1 MPPRSKQSSDDHPFP
16 MGCWFVPLL
25 FVLMMIASSVWQSKT
40 SVYRDTFLSQYDAF
54 YYHNLRENLV
64 QGNGYELDFSEANIG
79 ASLESL
85 PAFQGSRLNWI
96 YSMDVDG
103 PTTNHFPAVPILME
117 AGHLLTSGPWSG
129 MVSFGTLLLALA
141 LALLVNQ
148 IRSMFGFLPATIAAV
163 TIFADVF
170 LQQSPTLVTCD
181 AWITALVIMSFVV
194 FLQAVSPTQTPTHTS
209 LATPPRSQLPR
220 SIWKWPMAG
229 LLLGVSMLF
238 RPSTSLWLAI
248 LLPCFVGFVV
258 VMLVRKKLPA
268 RIGESFLLFSIGLLI
283 VISPWWIRN
292 CKVAGDFKP
301 LGNEMQQKIIGA
313 YVFGGPTQGNL
324 NVESIILSK
333 EKLLMEQTEW
343 TDPIDK
349 ETFVATTHQER
360 TQDWIKANPNAATGL
375 MLNRVMNHFGITSQ
389 DPKYLERINL
399 VLAIGALLGCV
410 LTWRRFGFVVISL
423 IAASTL
429 VTALTWS
436 DYGRFSLP
444 IRPLLHAAFALG
456 LTQWIPRKQ
465 RRKNQSAETGEEP
478 L

>member
-1 MPPRSKQSSDDHPFP
+1 
-16 MGCWFVPLL
+16 
-25 FVLMMIASSVWQSKT
+25 
-40 SVYRDTFLSQYDAF
+40 
-54 YYHNLRENLV
+54 
-64 QGNGYELDFSEANIG
+64 
-79 ASLESL
+79 
-85 PAFQGSRLNWI
+85 
-96 YSMDVDG
+96 MDVDG
-103 PTTNHFPAVPILME
+103 PTSNHFPAVPILME
-117 AGHLLTSGPWSG
+117 AGHLVSSGPWSG
-129 MVSFGTLLLALA
+129 IASLGTLLLALA

-148 IRSMFGFLPATIAAV
+148 IRNMFGFLPAIIAAI

-181 AWITALVIMSFVV
+181 AWITALVIMSVV
-194 FLQAVSPTQTPTHTS
+194 IFLQAVTPTQTPTHTS
-209 LATPPRSQLPR
+209 LAVPPGSRLPR
-220 SIWKWPMAG
+220 SIWKWPIAG

-268 RIGESFLLFSIGLLI
+268 RTGESFLLFSIGLLI

-292 CKVAGDFKP
+292 CKVTGDFKP
-301 LGNEMQQKIIGA
+301 LGNEIQQKIIGA
-313 YVFGGPTQGNL
+313 YVFGEPTQGNL
-324 NVESIILSK
+324 NVDPIISSK
-333 EKLLMEQTEW
+333 ERLLMEDVEW

-360 TQDWIKANPNAATGL
+360 TQDWIKANSNAATGL
-375 MLNRVMNHFGITSQ
+375 MLNRVTNHLGITSQ
-389 DPKYLERINL
+389 DPEYLERINL
-399 VLAIGALLGCV
+399 VLTIGALLGCV
-410 LTWRRFGFVVISL
+410 LTWRRFGFVVIAL

-436 DYGRFSLP
+436 DYGRLSLP

-465 RRKNQSAETGEEP
+465 RTKNQSADIDEES